1 MDTDVSK
8 PSCLESSRK
17 YVYQTP
23 SPSSKFKTLS
33 RAASRDRF
41 TSITPISHEKSV
53 INSKRNSS
61 LKKSLPRPLASRDTT
76 DDGNDLVRSNG
87 RRNRESQ
94 SPSESRGP
102 GSLASSAR
110 KELKASESFKQLQIL
125 TMSPTHEKPSEV
137 VKEVDHLFSSP
148 TRDASPIASQ
158 EADLVTES
166 VENNTLAAKEKVENF
181 FTELYEGL
189 SMYGAIPDSIP
200 LSIPDIQS
208 SLTFLKWEMRGP
220 CIILDL
226 MDDIISSLNSTK
238 VPSDLKK
245 SVELTLALIEVRP
258 MDENSSRFLYTY
270 LDNKLRSIEEH
281 MRITISNMPLK
292 SLNEL
297 KKLACPPAEV
307 QSLSYALLT
316 LFTEINSNLDTS
328 ANGSN
333 RVMSSRAWET
343 MGLFLSKPG
352 NVIQTMRKYADCV
365 RSDKISHNIVKKSKE
380 VFIKINGETLKNMD
394 MNAVCGIYDFLID
407 AFYFY
412 DVWTQIKPI
421 MPVQKRRQSVHSL
434 KINTAI
440 PKESLKS
447 PAKRV
452 LKSPTVKA
460 ATSPRKLKS
469 RSRSSCDLGK
479 PVVPKLNLNLAK
491 NSVITQPQPDSL
503 NSFDKQPSAHQS
515 FADYVDTLKSSIALS
530 EILPHPLDSK
540 DSETF
545 DKMFIQPSVLQEVD
559 PEPKP
564 EQLSESLPN
573 SERKHQYT
581 LSLNGDCNYMF
592 LTAESGK
599 HKESPAVITLPENPF
614 PVNQLKASE
623 KKMDISIEMEMFE
636 EIEHGGTPKFSEQ
649 NQDKS
654 IEEKFEM
661 MSEFYSKMSSQ
672 QEYVDDEFAIPVQ
685 KEENYILS
693 FESNYYKC
701 MVKPTVS
708 ITVVNKNEVE
718 CSGLVKPAINPEEIN
733 SKTTAEVAQ
742 NTPNQEIQAQFTVCD
757 ISCIEL
763 DESIT
768 KLIPIAETL
777 DEQYKDWPSA
787 GRRDSLRKR
796 KVRDIL
802 RNRGVSADYPLQ
814 SRNIERRIPPPPISF
829 EPVEPAGPVEPPK
842 HEQKH
847 QEEAIPPVLDT
858 STNMHEIS
866 IDRSTDKSFK
876 SYMKKQLLNMTSRS
890 FLSSRCRS
898 EKAFCSV
905 NELFNTS
912 RDSIKPFVAE
922 LESEV
927 ELEKR
932 SLRSL
937 ESVNKREEWEEQRV
951 IKKLTKEEEKK
962 KMLQEIRYQKQ
973 QLIKDQKLKEEKRMK
988 ERQEELKKKEE
999 EHQERKRQKLLREQN
1014 QQKLIKEEIERNKAK
1029 AALAVKSRS
1038 PPKPRVRSVGVK
1050 VLKDQQS
1057 ATVLMRKLDIDENES
1072 RLQEKASELMC
1083 TRRAIMN
1090 EKRKLQVL
1098 LDKYKKK

>member
-1 MDTDVSK
+1 METDVSK
-8 PSCLESSRK
+8 PSCPESSRK

-33 RAASRDRF
+33 RVGSRDRF
-41 TSITPISHEKSV
+41 TSITSISHEKSV

-76 DDGNDLVRSNG
+76 DDGNDLVRSHG

-110 KELKASESFKQLQIL
+110 KELKASESFKQLQL
-125 TMSPTHEKPSEV
+125 LSMSPSNEKRGEV
-137 VKEVDHLFSSP
+137 LKEVDNLFSSP

-158 EADLVTES
+158 EGDVVAEP
-166 VENNTLAAKEKVENF
+166 VENNTLAAKEKVEIF
-181 FTELYEGL
+181 FTELYEAL
-189 SMYGAIPDSIP
+189 SIHDAIPDSIT

-208 SLTFLKWEMRGP
+208 SLAFLKWEMKGP

-226 MDDIISSLNSTK
+226 MDDVLTSLNSANLT
-238 VPSDLKK
+238 SDLKK
-245 SVELTLALIEVRP
+245 SVELTLALIEARP
-258 MDENSSRFLYTY
+258 MEENSSRFLYTY

-292 SLNEL
+292 SLNEM
-297 KKLACPPAEV
+297 KKLACPPSEI

-328 ANGSN
+328 VNGSS

-365 RSDKISHNIVKKSKE
+365 RGDKISNNIVKKAKE
-380 VFIKINGETLKNMD
+380 VFLKINTETLKSMD
-394 MNAVCGIYDFLID
+394 MSAVCGIYDFLID

-421 MPVQKRRQSVHSL
+421 MPVQKRRQTIHSL

-447 PAKRV
+447 PAKRGV
-452 LKSPTVKA
+452 KSPTVKA

-479 PVVPKLNLNLAK
+479 PVVPKLNLNLAQ
-491 NSVITQPQPDSL
+491 NAVVTQPQPDSL

-515 FADYVDTLKSSIALS
+515 FAEYVDTLKSSIVFS
-530 EILPHPLDSK
+530 EILPMPIDSK

-545 DKMFIQPSVLQEVD
+545 EKMFIQPSVLQEVD

-564 EQLSESLPN
+564 ELQSESNPDT
-573 SERKHQYT
+573 ERKHQYT
-581 LSLNGDCNYMF
+581 LSLNGECNYMF
-592 LTAESGK
+592 LTADSGK
-599 HKESPAVITLPENPF
+599 HKERVEVITLPENPF
-614 PVNQLKASE
+614 PVNQPLDSE
-623 KKMDISIEMEMFE
+623 RTVEISIEMEMFE
-636 EIEHGGTPKFSEQ
+636 ELEHGGTPKFSEQ

-661 MSEFYSKMSSQ
+661 ISDFYSKISSQ
-672 QEYVDDEFAIPVQ
+672 QEYVDDEFAMPVQ

-693 FESNYYKC
+693 FESSDHKC
-701 MVKPTVS
+701 MVKPIAS
-708 ITVVNKNEVE
+708 IIVLKKNEVK
-718 CSGLVKPAINPEEIN
+718 CSELVKPIVNPEEIQP
-733 SKTTAEVAQ
+733 KTTMEVAQ
-742 NTPNQEIQAQFTVCD
+742 TTPNQEIQAQFTVCD

-802 RNRGVSADYPLQ
+802 RNRGVSADYPLK
-814 SRNIERRIPPPPISF
+814 SRNIERRIPPPISF

-858 STNMHEIS
+858 SLNVHEMS
-866 IDRSTDKSFK
+866 VDRSTDKSFK
-876 SYMKKQLLNMTSRS
+876 NYVKKQHMNMTSRS

-898 EKAFCSV
+898 ERAFCSV

-927 ELEKR
+927 ELEKK

-937 ESVNKREEWEEQRV
+937 ESVNKKEEWEVQRV
-951 IKKLTKEEEKK
+951 IKKQTKEEEKK

-973 QLIKDQKLKEEKRMK
+973 QLIKEQRLKEEKRIK

-999 EHQERKRQKLLREQN
+999 EHQERKRQKLLREQT

-1029 AALAVKSRS
+1029 AALAMRSRS
-1038 PPKPRVRSVGVK
+1038 PSKPRVRSAGVK

-1057 ATVLMRKLDIDENES
+1057 ATVLMRKLDIDDNES

-1083 TRRAIMN
+1083 ARRAIMN